1 MKFHIPFTFSE
12 IGKSKRRA
20 RFFLSHIKYKKKTK
34 LKDYLESSNIE
45 ITREEYLSICMKNFF
60 ITFLFMFIISTTI
73 LIIINMSL
81 FYVWA
86 LLISLAFSGLLF
98 FSQLIYPRIYLT
110 RRQKNIEKNL
120 IPALQDVLV
129 QLTSGVPLFSVLIN
143 ISSADYG
150 ELSLEFKKAVKRI
163 NAGEAEQEVLEEL
176 SKTNPSVFF
185 KRALW
190 QISSGMQAGSDMTLV
205 VRDSI
210 KSLNEEQI
218 IQIQNYG
225 NKLNPLIVFYMLIAI
240 IIPALSIVFLTIISS
255 IIGLPKNT
263 VTLIFMVMF
272 VFVMLIQI
280 MFLGIIRSKR
290 PSLL

>member
-1 MKFHIPFTFSE
+1 
-12 IGKSKRRA
+12 
-20 RFFLSHIKYKKKTK
+20 
-34 LKDYLESSNIE
+34 
-45 ITREEYLSICMKNFF
+45 
-60 ITFLFMFIISTTI
+60 
-73 LIIINMSL
+73 MSL